1 MAAEPADEYGARLY
15 EAWREMRAVAEWREP
30 MERPAILFQNWFIAT
45 GQLSSAE
52 LVSDGVGWFFDNR
65 DPGAPDA
72 PSPVEVISRILRRGM
87 PNEQNMA
94 SASLALIR
102 DAVVFQ
108 ATVEHSRWYW
118 QQVVRPVLHARWQA
132 DGSQNTRAEQ
142 DRMRALGQGAFD
154 ATFIENMARRRS
166 NVDRAIVWFCTQASL
181 EEFDRW
187 WLSLPT
193 VFTRAAM
200 AATGLRRKP
209 KRVSR
214 PRPRSQ
220 KKSTTK
226 STKSR

>member
-1 MAAEPADEYGARLY
+1 MAAEPADEYGGRLY
-15 EAWREMRAVAEWREP
+15 ETWREMRAAVEWREP
-30 MERPAILFQNWFIAT
+30 MERPAVLFRNWFIAT

-52 LVSDGVGWFFDNR
+52 LVSESVRWFFDNR
-65 DPGAPDA
+65 DPATPDTPA
-72 PSPVEVISRILRRGM
+72 PVEVISRILRRRM
-87 PNEQNMA
+87 PNEQDMA
-94 SASLALIR
+94 LASLALIR

-118 QQVVRPVLHARWQA
+118 RQVMRPVLHRTWQER
-132 DGSQNTRAEQ
+132 GSRRTQEERQ
-142 DRMRALGQGAFD
+142 HLQALGNNAFV

-166 NVDRAIVWFCTQASL
+166 NVDRAIVLFCIQASL
-181 EEFDRW
+181 DEFNDW
-187 WLSLPT
+187 WQHLPA
-193 VFTRAAM
+193 VFTQAAM

-220 KKSTTK
+220 TKSTTK